1 MVGAAVHPLPGITQC
16 CMSVTQCTRCQDTL
30 FFLLISRRVDSAANT
45 DTGLFN
51 FWVWVAG
58 GESTAR
64 RHRYR

>member
-1 MVGAAVHPLPGITQC
+1 
-16 CMSVTQCTRCQDTL
+16 MSVTQCTRPQDTL